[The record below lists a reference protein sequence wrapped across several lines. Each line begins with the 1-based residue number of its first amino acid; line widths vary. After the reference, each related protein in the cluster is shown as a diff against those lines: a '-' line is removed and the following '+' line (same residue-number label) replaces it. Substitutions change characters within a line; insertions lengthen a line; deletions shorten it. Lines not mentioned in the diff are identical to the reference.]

1 MVPLKKLNFVHG
13 LYKTIRLFKL
23 KNKGRS
29 FRQKVFSLLHPT
41 PTSGGLHRVLDN
53 FIILSVL
60 ISVVSI
66 ILETVPSIDAVFGWY
81 FYFFEF
87 FSVGLFT
94 AEYLGR
100 VYCVCELEK
109 YAHPIKGRLR
119 YMVTIGALIDLTAI
133 LPFYLGILLKEAFDL
148 RFLRVFRLSRLLKLT
163 RYTGTLNTL
172 LKALNRERR
181 VLFASAFIMVL
192 LVILT
197 ASLGYE
203 LEHDAQPDKFDS
215 IPSSM
220 YWAVITLASVG
231 YGDISPVT
239 PWGKFMTMVISFIG
253 IGIFAVPAGLMA
265 SAFTDQ
271 LRIDRETFENEF
283 RSTLVEG
290 KLSLHDQQGL
300 EAEAERLH
308 MTTQDVNRIMDK
320 VKHEMSM
327 ADQDVTEGLSPDILL
342 ERYRQQISH
351 LKTLAL
357 GKSSNPVDVLMAR
370 HDLTTQAEREIW
382 TILRQTTPS
391 AESPGGPE

>member
-1 MVPLKKLNFVHG
+1 MKSLNKLNFVHG
-13 LYKTIRLFKL
+13 LYKSIRLFQL
-23 KNKGRS
+23 KNKGRNL
-29 FRQKVFSLLHPT
+29 RQQVFSLLHPT
-41 PTSGGLHRVLDN
+41 PTSGGLHHLLDKV
-53 FIILSVL
+53 IILSVL

-66 ILETVPSIDAVFGWY
+66 ILETVPAINAVFGET
-81 FYFFEF
+81 FHMLEIFT
-87 FSVGLFT
+87 VGLFT
-94 AEYLGR
+94 LEYVGR
-100 VYCVCELEK
+100 VYCICELEK
-109 YAHPIKGRLR
+109 YKHPIKGRLR
-119 YMVTIGALIDLTAI
+119 YMMTIGALIDLMAI
-133 LPFYLGILLKEAFDL
+133 LPFYLGILLKEVFDL

-172 LKALNRERR
+172 LKAVNRERR

-231 YGDISPVT
+231 YGDISPIT
-239 PWGKFMTMVISFIG
+239 PLGKFMTMVISFIG

-283 RSTLVEG
+283 RITLIEG
-290 KLSLHDQQGL
+290 KLSLQDQQGL

-308 MTTQDVNRIMDK
+308 MSTQDVNRIMEK
-320 VKHEMSM
+320 VKQEMRA
-327 ADQDVTEGLSPDILL
+327 ADTDVTEGLSPDILL

-357 GKSSNPVDVLMAR
+357 GKSSNPVNVLMAR
-370 HDLTTQAEREIW
+370 PDLTTEAEREIW
-382 TILRQTTPS
+382 KILRRTTPS
-391 AESPGGPE
+391 D

>member
-1 MVPLKKLNFVHG
+1 MKSLQHLNFVHG
-13 LYKTIRLFKL
+13 LYKATRLFRL

-41 PTSGGLHRVLDN
+41 PTSGGLHRVLDS
-53 FIILSVL
+53 FIIVSVL

-66 ILETVPSIDAVFGWY
+66 ILETVPAFDAVFGRI
-81 FYFFEF
+81 FHIFEI

-94 AEYLGR
+94 LEYVGR
-100 VYCVCELEK
+100 VYCICELEHYK
-109 YAHPIKGRLR
+109 EPIKGRLR
-119 YMVTIGALIDLTAI
+119 YMLTIGALIDLMAI

-172 LKALNRERR
+172 LKAVNRERR

-231 YGDISPVT
+231 YGDISPIT
-239 PWGKFMTMVISFIG
+239 PLGKFMTMVISFIG
-253 IGIFAVPAGLMA
+253 IGIFAIPAGLMA

-283 RSTLVEG
+283 RITLIEG
-290 KLSLHDQQGL
+290 KLSLQDQQGL

-308 MTTQDVNRIMDK
+308 MSTQDVNRIMEK
-320 VKHEMSM
+320 VKQEMRA
-327 ADQDVTEGLSPDILL
+327 ADTDVTEGLSPDILL

-357 GKSSNPVDVLMAR
+357 GKSSNPVDSLMAR
-370 HDLTTQAEREIW
+370 PDLTTEAEREIW
-382 TILRQTTPS
+382 KILRRTTPS
-391 AESPGGPE
+391 D

>member
-1 MVPLKKLNFVHG
+1 ML
-13 LYKTIRLFKL
+13 
-23 KNKGRS
+23 
-29 FRQKVFSLLHPT
+29 
-41 PTSGGLHRVLDN
+41 
-53 FIILSVL
+53 
-60 ISVVSI
+60 
-66 ILETVPSIDAVFGWY
+66 
-81 FYFFEF
+81 
-87 FSVGLFT
+87 
-94 AEYLGR
+94 
-100 VYCVCELEK
+100 
-109 YAHPIKGRLR
+109 
-119 YMVTIGALIDLTAI
+119 TIGALIDLMAI

-172 LKALNRERR
+172 LKAVNRERR

-231 YGDISPVT
+231 YGDISPIT
-239 PWGKFMTMVISFIG
+239 PLGKFMTMVISFIG
-253 IGIFAVPAGLMA
+253 IGIFAIPAGLMA

-283 RSTLVEG
+283 RITLIEG
-290 KLSLHDQQGL
+290 KLSLQDQQGL

-308 MTTQDVNRIMDK
+308 MSTQDVNRIMEK
-320 VKHEMSM
+320 VKQEMRA
-327 ADQDVTEGLSPDILL
+327 ADTDVTEGLSPDILL

-357 GKSSNPVDVLMAR
+357 GKSSNPVDSLMAR
-370 HDLTTQAEREIW
+370 PDLTTEAEREIW
-382 TILRQTTPS
+382 KILRRTTPS
-391 AESPGGPE
+391 D

>member
-1 MVPLKKLNFVHG
+1 MKSFQHLNFVHG
-13 LYKTIRLFKL
+13 LYKSIRLFRL
-23 KNKGRS
+23 KNKGRN

-41 PTSGGLHRVLDN
+41 PTSGGLHHVLDN
-53 FIILSVL
+53 IIILSVL
-60 ISVVSI
+60 VSVVSI
-66 ILETVPSIDAVFGWY
+66 ILETVPAINAAFGVY
-81 FYFFEF
+81 FHIFEI

-94 AEYLGR
+94 LEYVGR
-100 VYCVCELEK
+100 VYCICELEDYK
-109 YAHPIKGRLR
+109 EPIRGRLR
-119 YMVTIGALIDLTAI
+119 YMMTIGALIDLVAI
-133 LPFYLGILLKEAFDL
+133 LPFYLGLLLKEAFDL

-172 LKALNRERR
+172 LKAVNRERR

-231 YGDISPVT
+231 YGDISPIT
-239 PWGKFMTMVISFIG
+239 PLGKFMTMVISFIG

-283 RSTLVEG
+283 RTTLMEG
-290 KLSLHDQQGL
+290 KLSLQDQQGL

-308 MTTQDVNRIMDK
+308 MSTQDVNRIMEK
-320 VKHEMSM
+320 VKQEMRK
-327 ADQDVTEGLSPDILL
+327 APQDVTEGLSPDILL

-357 GKSSNPVDVLMAR
+357 GKSSDPVDWLMAR
-370 HDLTTQAEREIW
+370 PELSTETEREIW
-382 TILRQTTPS
+382 KILRRTTPS
-391 AESPGGPE
+391 D

>member
-1 MVPLKKLNFVHG
+1 MKSLDKLNFVHG
-13 LYKTIRLFKL
+13 LYKSIHLFHL

-29 FRQKVFSLLHPT
+29 FRQKVFSLMHPT
-41 PTSGGLHRVLDN
+41 PTSGGLHHLLDKV
-53 FIILSVL
+53 IILSVL

-66 ILETVPSIDAVFGWY
+66 ILETVPAIAAVSGGY
-81 FYFFEF
+81 FHLFEI

-94 AEYLGR
+94 LEYIGR
-100 VYCVCELEK
+100 VYCICELEQYK
-109 YAHPIKGRLR
+109 QPIKGRLR
-119 YMVTIGALIDLTAI
+119 YMMTIGALIDLMAI

-172 LKALNRERR
+172 LKAVNRERR

-231 YGDISPVT
+231 YGDISPIT
-239 PWGKFMTMVISFIG
+239 PLGKLMTMVISFIG

-283 RSTLVEG
+283 RITLIEG
-290 KLSLHDQQGL
+290 KLSLQDQQGL

-308 MTTQDVNRIMDK
+308 MSTQDVNRIMEK
-320 VKHEMSM
+320 VKQEMRM
-327 ADQDVTEGLSPDILL
+327 AKQDVTEGLSPDILL
-342 ERYRQQISH
+342 ERYRQQISQ
-351 LKTLAL
+351 LKSLAL
-357 GKSSNPVDVLMAR
+357 GKSSNPVDKLIAR
-370 HDLTTQAEREIW
+370 PDLSTEAEREIW
-382 TILRQTTPS
+382 KILRRTTP
-391 AESPGGPE
+391 GD